1 MPGGKH
7 IPYTQQER
15 DFVRDNCTL
24 PANQLWH
31 YFQAKFKRPGVSKD
45 ALVALRKR
53 NGWKTGRT
61 GQFKKGNKPHPNAGC
76 KGPNKTT
83 FRPGNKPKNT
93 RPVGSLS
100 IRYHKGQGLT
110 HVYIKLADSHWVLYH
125 RFLWERKMG
134 PIPEGMALIFL
145 DGDQTRITIDNLILA
160 TRDELSVIN
169 KYRTYYGKDKA
180 LNPSLIAL
188 AKLKRAQS
196 RAEKRRAD
204 ADF

>member
-1 MPGGKH
+1 
-7 IPYTQQER
+7 
-15 DFVRDNCTL
+15 
-24 PANQLWH
+24 
-31 YFQAKFKRPGVSKD
+31 
-45 ALVALRKR
+45 
-53 NGWKTGRT
+53 
-61 GQFKKGNKPHPNAGC
+61 
-76 KGPNKTT
+76 
-83 FRPGNKPKNT
+83 
-93 RPVGSLS
+93 
-100 IRYHKGQGLT
+100 
-110 HVYIKLADSHWVLYH
+110 
-125 RFLWERKMG
+125 MG

-196 RAEKRRAD
+196 RAEKRRVD